1 MGVFKHSI
9 SSQNSIFAMSL
20 QFLQKELRDENDFMH
35 ADKHQSFL
43 QVDFSTLGIK
53 VSYKMILK

>member
-20 QFLQKELRDENDFMH
+20 QFLKKELRDENDFMH

-53 VSYKMILK
+53 VSYKMIL

>member
-20 QFLQKELRDENDFMH
+20 QFLKKELRDKNDFMH

-53 VSYKMILK
+53 VSYKMIL

>member
-20 QFLQKELRDENDFMH
+20 QFLKKELRDENDFMH
-35 ADKHQSFL
+35 ADKHQSFYKL
-43 QVDFSTLGIK
+43 ISALW
-53 VSYKMILK
+53 VSKFPTR

>member
-9 SSQNSIFAMSL
+9 SSQNSIFAMYL
-20 QFLQKELRDENDFMH
+20 QFLKKELRDENDFMH

-53 VSYKMILK
+53 VSYKMIL